1 MARELPR
8 TLQSLAVPYQ
18 RGLTA
23 DEYEVIVVDNGS
35 PEPVDAALLDRF
47 PGRLR
52 HSRLDPAPPAPA
64 RAANL
69 GLANAEADFIGL
81 ILDGA
86 RMASRG
92 LLPPRPRARR
102 LAEPPT

>member
-64 RAANL
+64 PAANL

-86 RMASRG
+86 RMASPG
-92 LLPPRPRARR
+92 LLAHALAARR
-102 LAEPPT
+102 SADSPS